1 MKKSFLIAW
10 GMLVFLML
18 FNSNS
23 YAQNVGQASGS
34 GNVLGLKVPKVEK
47 FVRVTKEEGADVLK
61 YAREDSPWRVDWMGE
76 EEDEE
81 GEMGLVQG
89 DEAWSDKKVPSKYTA
104 EKSVEYG
111 GEVLLLLGE
120 EGDFWKVF
128 IHKSYSSEL
137 EEGYIRKSDAEM
149 VSFQP
154 LTADMVKAPNEKKLS
169 PTVVKTEGR
178 YKGLVIDVGS
188 DEEWGEEWLDVGVL
202 ADGMIVSPESY
213 VVVLVHDYEMG
224 DVKEMKCVFD
234 KKTGNVVMRYPDSM
248 YMENEDGMG
257 RWFDPAKLTDAQ
269 IEQMLQT
276 LSLKK
281 RARRVRCDCLIPE
294 GNGERNVYYLKY

>member
-1 MKKSFLIAW
+1 
-10 GMLVFLML
+10 
-18 FNSNS
+18 
-23 YAQNVGQASGS
+23 
-34 GNVLGLKVPKVEK
+34 
-47 FVRVTKEEGADVLK
+47 
-61 YAREDSPWRVDWMGE
+61 
-76 EEDEE
+76 
-81 GEMGLVQG
+81 
-89 DEAWSDKKVPSKYTA
+89 
-104 EKSVEYG
+104 
-111 GEVLLLLGE
+111 
-120 EGDFWKVF
+120 
-128 IHKSYSSEL
+128 
-137 EEGYIRKSDAEM
+137 
-149 VSFQP
+149 
-154 LTADMVKAPNEKKLS
+154 MVKAPNEKKLS

-188 DEEWGEEWLDVGVL
+188 DEEWGEECLDVGVL

-294 GNGERNVYYLKY
+294 GSGERNVYYLKY